1 MIYFEI
7 SSKLSS
13 VRLDEMEFLWG
24 EDFMRDSD
32 LSGGT
37 KTMLDARE
45 LPDGIGEAPPENGH
59 AELAIKPSG
68 T

>member
-1 MIYFEI
+1 
-7 SSKLSS
+7 
-13 VRLDEMEFLWG
+13 
-24 EDFMRDSD
+24 MRESD
-32 LSGGT
+32 LSGCT

-45 LPDGIGEAPPENGH
+45 LPDGMGEAAPEIGP

>member
-1 MIYFEI
+1 
-7 SSKLSS
+7 
-13 VRLDEMEFLWG
+13 
-24 EDFMRDSD
+24 MRDSD

-45 LPDGIGEAPPENGH
+45 LPDGIGEPPPDIGA